1 MWNYEKRLQ
10 YPVHITRTNAKAAQ
24 IIMSQYGGPDG
35 EASAS
40 MRYLTQRYSMEN
52 RAVIGTLTDIGISV
66 MIATT
71 ILTHIKCII
80 LMHNTYKI
88 EFFTD
93 LDSDKTVIILPFY
106 IAIFG
111 FSCRLVLFFAK
122 SSCSLVLFFYIFSL
136 IFT

>member
-10 YPVHITRTNAKAAQ
+10 YPVHITRTKAKPAQ
-24 IIMSQYGGPDG
+24 IIMRQYGGPDG

-80 LMHNTYKI
+80 LMHNAYKI

-93 LDSDKTVIILPFY
+93 LDSDKTVIILPF
-106 IAIFG
+106 
-111 FSCRLVLFFAK
+111 
-122 SSCSLVLFFYIFSL
+122 
-136 IFT
+136 

>member
-1 MWNYEKRLQ
+1 MWNYERDYNILC
-10 YPVHITRTNAKAAQ
+10 ILRTNAKAAQ

-66 MIATT
+66 MIATI

-80 LMHNTYKI
+80 LMHNAYKI

-93 LDSDKTVIILPFY
+93 LDSDKTVIILPF
-106 IAIFG
+106 
-111 FSCRLVLFFAK
+111 
-122 SSCSLVLFFYIFSL
+122 
-136 IFT
+136 

>member
-80 LMHNTYKI
+80 LMHNAYKI
-88 EFFTD
+88 EFFSD
-93 LDSDKTVIILPFY
+93 LDLDKTVIILPF
-106 IAIFG
+106 
-111 FSCRLVLFFAK
+111 
-122 SSCSLVLFFYIFSL
+122 
-136 IFT
+136 

>member
-52 RAVIGTLTDIGISV
+52 RAVIGTLTDIGIYVSV
-66 MIATT
+66 ET
-71 ILTHIKCII
+71 IVSTPVK
-80 LMHNTYKI
+80 
-88 EFFTD
+88 
-93 LDSDKTVIILPFY
+93 
-106 IAIFG
+106 
-111 FSCRLVLFFAK
+111 
-122 SSCSLVLFFYIFSL
+122 
-136 IFT
+136 